1 LDASTESEEDPTDF
15 LTLREALRSGRLA
28 RIQRGLKVPENILDN
43 LDSDETA
50 RSWIVGL
57 RTLDLEAVQEWLE
70 RFDHIQE
77 PSEQD
82 RELWMA
88 AAHLDLLCS
97 DYFLGEIEKSI
108 AYFATHNPGKQRR
121 NARRMSKSGACARH
135 QDCARD

>member
-1 LDASTESEEDPTDF
+1 MEPLFAVSSDSEEDTTDF

-28 RIQRGLKVPENILDN
+28 RIQRGLREPENILDN
-43 LDSDETA
+43 RDSDEPA

-57 RTLDLEAVQEWLE
+57 RTLDLNSVQEWLE
-70 RFDHIQE
+70 RYDLEQE

-97 DYFLGEIEKSI
+97 DHFLGEVEKSI
-108 AYFATHNPGKQRR
+108 AYFETHNAGKQRR
-121 NARRMSKSGACARH
+121 KARRMG
-135 QDCARD
+135 